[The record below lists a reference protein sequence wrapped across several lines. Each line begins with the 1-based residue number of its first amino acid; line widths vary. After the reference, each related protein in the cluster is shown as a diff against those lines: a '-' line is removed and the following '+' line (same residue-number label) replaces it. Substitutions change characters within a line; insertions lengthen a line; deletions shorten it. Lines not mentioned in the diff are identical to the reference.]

1 VKTEV
6 NSALAARVDWRDAGL
21 SLFGDFPNL
30 TLRLDDLSIAGTRLF
45 AGDTLARI
53 HRLGVV
59 LDLGSVLRNYRAGDA
74 IVVRSI
80 ALERPVI
87 ALKVLDDGSANWDIT
102 KKTAST
108 TQQASR
114 PFKVSLRKLDI
125 TNATISLDDRK
136 SRLFASLVGYRQS
149 LSGDFATDLFTLAT
163 RAHGDSVT
171 VRFAGIPYLNHV
183 AFDLTA
189 DVNADM
195 RNKKFTLAK
204 NEIRLNDLRL
214 ALAGSAMTR
223 GDNLALDLSFNT
235 PRTDFRHIL
244 SLVPAIYMRDFQKL
258 KTAGVLTLS
267 GQVKGDY
274 GEGVSIVHRERQR
287 GERRVSVP

>member
-1 VKTEV
+1 MKTRTKILLGAGTVIVVLFVLLATLPFLFSDRIAARVKTEV
-6 NSALAARVDWRDAGL
+6 NLALEARVDWHGAGL

-30 TLRLDDLSIAGTRLF
+30 TLRLDDLSIAGKRLF

-80 ALERPVI
+80 ELERPVI
-87 ALKVLDDGSANWDIT
+87 ALKVLEDGSANWDIT
-102 KKTAST
+102 KKTAPT
-108 TQQASR
+108 TQKAPS

-125 TNATISLDDRK
+125 SNATISLDDRK

-183 AFDLTA
+183 ALDLAA

-195 RNKKFTLAK
+195 MA
-204 NEIRLNDLRL
+204 
-214 ALAGSAMTR
+214 
-223 GDNLALDLSFNT
+223 
-235 PRTDFRHIL
+235 
-244 SLVPAIYMRDFQKL
+244 SLTVA
-258 KTAGVLTLS
+258 V
-267 GQVKGDY
+267 
-274 GEGVSIVHRERQR
+274 
-287 GERRVSVP
+287 